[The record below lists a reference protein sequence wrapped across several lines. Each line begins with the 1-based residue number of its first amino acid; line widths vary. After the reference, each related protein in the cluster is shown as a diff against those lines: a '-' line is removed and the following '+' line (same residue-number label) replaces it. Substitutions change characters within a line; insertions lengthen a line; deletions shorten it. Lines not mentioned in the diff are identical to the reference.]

1 MTTETD
7 RLPLSFKDCDGNTM
21 YRNDLGRYH
30 YHNVLGGCAKHCLW
44 TFEWCRKNVGPLT
57 DFEYDEPAPEPTPR
71 IPDEFVCRSCDDS
84 DEAFCYQH
92 RYASLYARFR
102 SFWIEYNA
110 TGEIPT
116 WAQVSAPEPTARKA
130 EPGCGNPAHRRGG
143 PAEAYDNPS
152 TGDCDEC
159 APEPTPR
166 KAEHGCG
173 NCEGVDPKSCVMDHD
188 TPPEPGD
195 RVRVTYEATL
205 GEPDYDGTPLT
216 VVKTHDNIAIHNIIP
231 ADAEITVIE
240 RAAPKVPEEPEVGSV
255 VEIDGGKRFV
265 HRYDETC
272 GWVATNGSAKYSWD
286 ELRRYF
292 GTLYTVERG
301 AVIGG
306 E

>member
-7 RLPLSFKDCDGNTM
+7 RLPKSFKDRDGNTY
-21 YRNDLGRYH
+21 YRNDLGRY
-30 YHNVLGGCAKHCLW
+30 
-44 TFEWCRKNVGPLT
+44 WCRKNIGPLT
-57 DFEYDEPAPEPTPR
+57 DFEYDEPAPEPAKFEKCWTCANGVGWYC
-71 IPDEFVCRSCDDS
+71 F
-84 DEAFCYQH
+84 
-92 RYASLYARFR
+92 
-102 SFWIEYNA
+102 
-110 TGEIPT
+110 
-116 WAQVSAPEPTARKA
+116 
-130 EPGCGNPAHRRGG
+130 
-143 PAEAYDNPS
+143 
-152 TGDCDEC
+152 CDEP

-166 KAEHGCG
+166 KPEHGCG

-240 RAAPKVPEEPEVGSV
+240 RAAPKVPEPEVGEV
-255 VEIDGGKRFV
+255 VEIDHGIRFV
-265 HRYDETC
+265 HRTDEAY
-272 GWVATNGSAKYSWD
+272 GWVTTKGSAKYSWD